1 MSKYYLKTYFS
12 VCFAVISL
20 SISAQTTFQQNKQS
34 IYKEISNEVAE
45 NHQLEQLA
53 FELLDVIGP
62 RLVGSPEMEQ
72 AHNWVV
78 NTYKK
83 WNIEAENVPY
93 GEWKSWQRGT
103 TEITMTAPRV
113 KSIEGIQL
121 AWNATT
127 KKPVEAEVVA
137 MPIFPSKL
145 DFEKWAHSVKG
156 KIVLIAPYQK
166 SGRPENQWKEH
177 ATEDDFASYKKEKE
191 YKNSLWNNSLKAT
204 EKSIREIVEYL
215 ETKGAVGFVQ
225 SYFTGT
231 MGSNRIFY
239 SFSKHTPMV
248 DVSLED
254 YGLLHRLAVNEKSPI
269 LKINT
274 QSKKIGTAKTYNT
287 IATIPGKT
295 KPNEYVMLSAHLDS
309 WDGAQG
315 ATDNGTGTILMM
327 EVARLI
333 KKYAPNNDRTIV
345 IGHWGSEEQGLNGSR
360 AYVMDHPSEVQKIK
374 VLFNQDS
381 GTGRITYIGG
391 QGFTQAYNYLGTW
404 LQNVPEENRK
414 YIKTDFPG
422 MPQTGG
428 TDNASFV
435 AAGIPAF
442 NLGTQN
448 WDYGQY
454 TWHTNRD
461 TYDKI
466 VFEEMMKNVITTT
479 ILTLEAANDP
489 NEISNEK
496 RILPANSE
504 WPTLKEAKRN
514 SREY

>member
-1 MSKYYLKTYFS
+1 MKKKYFLIPLFVFNLTGYT
-12 VCFAVISL
+12 
-20 SISAQTTFQQNKQS
+20 QNNFQENKQA
-34 IYKEISNEVAE
+34 IYTQIVKEAEQNNE
-45 NHQLEQLA
+45 LEHLA
-53 FELLDVIGP
+53 SELLDEIGP
-62 RLVGSPEMEQ
+62 RLVGSPEMEK
-72 AHNWVV
+72 AHHWVV
-78 NTYKK
+78 SKYKN
-83 WNIEAENVPY
+83 WNINAENISY

-103 TEITMTAPRV
+103 TQIEMTHPRI
-113 KSIEGIQL
+113 KSIDGMQL
-121 AWNATT
+121 AWNVNT
-127 KKPVEAEVVA
+127 KKAVEAEVVI
-137 MPIFPSKL
+137 MPIFKSKQE
-145 DFEKWAHSVKG
+145 FETWSNSVKG
-156 KIVLIAPYQK
+156 KIVLISQYLS
-166 SGRPENQWKEH
+166 SGRPENQWKEN
-177 ATEDDFASYKKEKE
+177 ATEEDFVTYKQQKADE
-191 YKNSLWNNSLKAT
+191 LAAWNNSIKAT
-204 EKSIREIVEYL
+204 GKTIRELVEYL
-215 ETKGAVGFVQ
+215 ETKNAAGFIQ

-239 SFSKHTPMV
+239 SFAKNTPMV

-254 YGLLHRLAVNEKSPI
+254 YGMLYRLAQNNKTPKV
-269 LKINT
+269 KINT
-274 QSKKIGTAKTYNT
+274 QSKNLGTAKTYNT
-287 IATIPGKT
+287 IAIIPGKT

-333 KKYAPNNDRTIV
+333 QKYAPNNDRTIV

-360 AYVMDHPSEVQKIK
+360 AYIMDHPTEVKKIK

-381 GTGRITYIGG
+381 GTGRINYIGG
-391 QGFTQAYNYLGTW
+391 QGFTKSYDYIGNW
-404 LQNVPEENRK
+404 LLNVPENIRK
-414 YIKTDFPG
+414 HIKTDYPG
-422 MPQTGG
+422 MPQGGG

-442 NLGTQN
+442 NLSTQN

-466 VFEEMMKNVITTT
+466 VFEELEKNVITTT

-496 RILPANSE
+496 RNLPKDTE
-504 WPTLKEAKRN
+504 WPTVKEPKRN
-514 SREY
+514 SKDY

>member
-1 MSKYYLKTYFS
+1 MNKNYLKSSLLLSFS
-12 VCFAVISL
+12 VCSL
-20 SISAQTTFQQNKQS
+20 IASAQNNFQQNKQT
-34 IYKEISNEVAE
+34 IYNEIINEVE
-45 NHQLEQLA
+45 NNNQLENLA
-53 FELLDVIGP
+53 FELLDEIGP
-62 RLVGSPEMEQ
+62 RLVGSPEMQQ

-83 WNIEAENVPY
+83 WNISAENVAY

-103 TEITMTAPRV
+103 TQIEMTHPRI
-113 KSIEGIQL
+113 KSIDGMQL
-121 AWNATT
+121 AWNANT
-127 KKPVEAEVVA
+127 KKAIEAEVIA
-137 MPIFPSKL
+137 MPVFESKAE
-145 DFEKWAHSVKG
+145 FETWTNSVKG
-156 KIVLIAPYQK
+156 KIVLISQYQK

-177 ATEDDFASYKKEKE
+177 ATEEDFTSFKKEK
-191 YKNSLWNNSLKAT
+191 SDDLTAWNNSIKMT
-204 EKSIREIVEYL
+204 GKTTREIVEYL

-225 SYFTGT
+225 SYYTGT

-239 SFSKHTPMV
+239 SFAKNTPMV

-254 YGLLHRLAVNEKSPI
+254 YGLLHRLAVNGKTPK
-269 LKINT
+269 LKINI
-274 QSKKIGTAKTYNT
+274 QSKNLGTAKTFNT

-295 KPNEYVMLSAHLDS
+295 KTNEYVMLSAHLDS

-360 AYVMDHPSEVQKIK
+360 AYIMDNPTEVQKIK

-381 GTGRITYIGG
+381 GTGRINYIGG
-391 QGFTQAYNYLGTW
+391 QGFTQSYNYLGTW
-404 LQNVPEENRK
+404 LQNVPEDNRK
-414 YIKTDFPG
+414 HIKTDYPG
-422 MPQTGG
+422 MPQGGG

-435 AAGIPAF
+435 AAGVPAF

-466 VFEEMMKNVITTT
+466 VFEELERNVIITT

-496 RILPANSE
+496 RVLPKNTE
-504 WPTLKEAKRN
+504 WPTLKEPKRN
-514 SREY
+514 SKDY

>member
-1 MSKYYLKTYFS
+1 MNKNYLKSSFLL
-12 VCFAVISL
+12 SL
-20 SISAQTTFQQNKQS
+20 SVMGMAVSAQNNFQQNKQS
-34 IYKEISNEVAE
+34 IYNEIINEVE
-45 NHQLEQLA
+45 NNNQLEQLA
-53 FELLDVIGP
+53 FELLDEIGP
-62 RLVGSPEMEQ
+62 RLVGSPEMQQ

-78 NTYKK
+78 DTYKK
-83 WNIEAENVPY
+83 WNIAAENVAY

-103 TEITMTAPRV
+103 TQIEMTHPRI
-113 KSIEGIQL
+113 KSIDGMQL
-121 AWNATT
+121 AWNANT
-127 KKPVEAEVVA
+127 KKAVEAEVVA
-137 MPIFPSKL
+137 MPIFQSKAE
-145 DFEKWAHSVKG
+145 FETWTNSVKG
-156 KIVLIAPYQK
+156 KIVLISPYQK

-177 ATEDDFASYKKEKE
+177 ATDEDFTSFKKQKTDDASA
-191 YKNSLWNNSLKAT
+191 WNNSIKAT
-204 EKSIREIVEYL
+204 GKTTREIVEYL
-215 ETKGAVGFVQ
+215 ETKGAAGFVQ
-225 SYFTGT
+225 SYYTGT

-239 SFSKHTPMV
+239 SFSKNTPMV

-254 YGLLHRLAVNEKSPI
+254 YGLLHRLAVNGKAPK

-274 QSKKIGTAKTYNT
+274 QSKNLGTAKTFNT

-333 KKYAPNNDRTIV
+333 QKYAPNNDRTIV

-360 AYVMDHPSEVQKIK
+360 AYIMDNPSEVQKIK

-381 GTGRITYIGG
+381 GTGRINYIGG

-404 LQNVPEENRK
+404 LQNVPENNRK
-414 YIKTDFPG
+414 HIKTDYPG
-422 MPQTGG
+422 MPQSGG

-435 AAGIPAF
+435 AAGVPAF

-466 VFEEMMKNVITTT
+466 VFEELERNVITTT

-496 RILPANSE
+496 RVLPTNTE
-504 WPTLKEAKRN
+504 WPTVKEPKRN
-514 SREY
+514 SKDY